1 MDLAEGHVRHEDVHC
16 EHCSISQGQSST
28 SAQHSKSSSH
38 ALCYRWMRDE
48 SSRVHLDGI
57 SFTVPLLCVCVL
69 ISVFVLTNCE
79 PGSKT
84 WAVHQD
90 ACKLLYFGMACSY
103 LCFAWIANPF
113 TIPSSNPFS
122 HWLKSHRRQGL
133 AYISVF
139 FFFLHFL
146 SPFQL
151 LTPLFFCFFHINPLS
166 SLSIPVTF
174 SISSFHFLLFTPFC
188 VFTLSSP
195 WWLND
200 REWRLA
206 TLQPPGRLWE
216 RAHSF

>member
-1 MDLAEGHVRHEDVHC
+1 MDERWEQPCTLGWHRFY
-16 EHCSISQGQSST
+16 ST
-28 SAQHSKSSSH
+28 P
-38 ALCYRWMRDE
+38 
-48 SSRVHLDGI
+48 
-57 SFTVPLLCVCVL
+57 FFVCVL
-69 ISVFVLTNCE
+69 ISLFVLINCE

-90 ACKLLYFGMACSY
+90 VCKLLYFSMACSY

-139 FFFLHFL
+139 FFPSLSVSLSTFNSFLFFVFSHRPSLLFVDSCHFL
-146 SPFQL
+146 Y
-151 LTPLFFCFFHINPLS
+151 
-166 SLSIPVTF
+166 
-174 SISSFHFLLFTPFC
+174 FLLSFSPFC